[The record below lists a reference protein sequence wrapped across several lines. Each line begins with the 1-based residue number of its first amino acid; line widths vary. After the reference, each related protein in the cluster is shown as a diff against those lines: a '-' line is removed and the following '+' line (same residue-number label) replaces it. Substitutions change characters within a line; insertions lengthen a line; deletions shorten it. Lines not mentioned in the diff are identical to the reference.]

1 MYTPPS
7 YFRGKA
13 LAALKGHWQTALLIA
28 LIVNL
33 PTLLI
38 QGFSAFTG
46 NDPLVRLESVIVS
59 ASRDGVLSEKML
71 LDQIN
76 AFLNSA
82 SFWTVRGLELLAWLV
97 TPCLSLGMYRWL
109 INRLKGQEEP
119 VSIVFSRMNLF
130 FKAIGLQLLIILKV
144 LLWMLP
150 GIALFGFML
159 FRISQA
165 GTAQEQA
172 AALQSCYSMMFPM
185 ILLTAVPAV
194 MAALRYALSDYI
206 MADRPETGIR
216 ACVRRSRELMVNQK
230 KNLFFIAF
238 FFLLFYLLEMLI
250 SSFLTGVLS
259 LLFQMLASLAISV
272 FLSASIAA
280 FWMHLEDAEAKHED
294 PNAEPEPE
302 QLN

>member
-46 NDPLVRLESVIVS
+46 NDPLVRLESLIVS

-119 VSIVFSRMNLF
+119 VSIMFSRMNLF
-130 FKAIGLQLLIILKV
+130 FKAIQLLAPSSLKCFTAGMPSA
-144 LLWMLP
+144 LLGP
-150 GIALFGFML
+150 
-159 FRISQA
+159 
-165 GTAQEQA
+165 
-172 AALQSCYSMMFPM
+172 PHPHPNP
-185 ILLTAVPAV
+185 PAV
-194 MAALRYALSDYI
+194 LPWRNSLS
-206 MADRPETGIR
+206 GS
-216 ACVRRSRELMVNQK
+216 V
-230 KNLFFIAF
+230 
-238 FFLLFYLLEMLI
+238 
-250 SSFLTGVLS
+250 S
-259 LLFQMLASLAISV
+259 L
-272 FLSASIAA
+272 
-280 FWMHLEDAEAKHED
+280 
-294 PNAEPEPE
+294 
-302 QLN
+302 